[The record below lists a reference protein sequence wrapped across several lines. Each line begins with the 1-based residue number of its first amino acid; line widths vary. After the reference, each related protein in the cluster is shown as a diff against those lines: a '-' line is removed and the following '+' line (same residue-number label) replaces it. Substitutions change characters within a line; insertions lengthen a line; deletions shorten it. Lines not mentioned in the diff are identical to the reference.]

1 MKTPKYA
8 ETRFAEQLPLEFK
21 HVPSSGRDDL
31 LISDPLS
38 AAIAIVDAWPQ
49 WPSPV
54 VILAGP
60 VGSGKTHLASIWR
73 ERSGAAEIHA
83 LEGAG
88 AEAAAEAGPVLF
100 EDVDRRGFDDRSLF
114 HVINNVRQNGHTLLM
129 TSRLWPMSWPVMLP
143 DLRSRLKA
151 ATVVEIGEPDDE
163 LLSQVIVKLFADR
176 QLFVD
181 DRLVSYMVAR
191 MERSLD
197 AAQKLVDRLDRLAL
211 SRGSRITRTLAQEV
225 LGEMTEG
232 EAPGHGDAPGGL
244 LGD

>member
-1 MKTPKYA
+1 MTD
-8 ETRFAEQLPLEFK
+8 RRGAEQLPLAFG
-21 HVPSSGRDDL
+21 HSPAAGRDDL

-38 AAIAIVDAWPQ
+38 AAIAIVDDWPN

-60 VGSGKTHLASIWR
+60 VGSGKSHLAGIWR
-73 ERSGAAEIHA
+73 DKAGATAIHPVEG
-83 LEGAG
+83 EGA
-88 AEAAAEAGPVLF
+88 ETAAAAGPVLF
-100 EDVDRRGFDDRSLF
+100 EDVDRRGFDDRTLF
-114 HVINNVRQNGHTLLM
+114 HVINNVRENGTFLLM
-129 TSRLWPMSWPVMLP
+129 TTRLWPMSWPVDLP

-181 DRLVSYMVAR
+181 DALVAYIVAR

-197 AAQKLVDRLDRLAL
+197 AAQTLVDRLDRLAL
-211 SRGSRITRTLAQEV
+211 SRGTRISRTLAREV
-225 LGEMTEG
+225 LGEMT
-232 EAPGHGDAPGGL
+232 AGDQAG
-244 LGD
+244 

>member
-1 MKTPKYA
+1 MKSPKA
-8 ETRFAEQLPLEFK
+8 SEQLPLEFQ
-21 HVPSSGRDDL
+21 HVPASSREDL

-38 AAIAIVDAWPQ
+38 AAVTVVDAWPN

-60 VGSGKTHLASIWR
+60 VGSGKTHLAAIWQA
-73 ERSGAAEIHA
+73 RSGATAIHPV
-83 LEGAG
+83 EGAG
-88 AEAAAEAGPVLF
+88 AEEAAAAGPVLF
-100 EDVDRRGFDDRSLF
+100 EDVDRKGFDDRSLF
-114 HVINNVRQNGHTLLM
+114 HVVNNIRQNGHTLLM
-129 TSRLWPMSWPVMLP
+129 TTRLWPMSWPVELP

-181 DRLVSYMVAR
+181 DRLVAYIVAR

-197 AAQKLVDRLDRLAL
+197 AAQRLVERLDRLAL
-211 SRGSRITRTLAQEV
+211 SRGSRISRALAQEV
-225 LGEMTEG
+225 LGNMAG
-232 EAPGHGDAPGGL
+232 GDAGEPW
-244 LGD
+244 D